1 MPSRVVLVED
11 HLAYR
16 ESFRLVLNSDSSF
29 VVVGEVSRAHDAPAV
44 IEETQPDLLIVD
56 FILPDGNAVSLLREL
71 RRRRLRVRTL
81 ILGRIGHPLIVN
93 DALNRG
99 ATGIVHKQESIA
111 VIKEAMTEVLA
122 GRRYISPMLRRQ
134 VREMVNADLPLGMLS
149 NREREVLFLLIE
161 GQSSKEIGG
170 ALFLSAKTVDA
181 HRLRINRKLGVR
193 SPAGLTRLVAD
204 HGLLG

>member
-1 MPSRVVLVED
+1 MESRVVLVED

-16 ESFRLVLNSDSSF
+16 DSFRLVITQETSF
-29 VVVGEVSRAHDAPAV
+29 VVVGEAKSVHDAPAL
-44 IEETQPDLLIVD
+44 IEKTRPDLLIAD
-56 FILPDGNAVSLLREL
+56 FILPDGNAVSLLREMK
-71 RRRRLRVRTL
+71 RRRLRVPTL
-81 ILGRIGHPLIVN
+81 ILGRIGHPLIVH
-93 DALNRG
+93 DALKRG
-99 ATGIVHKQESIA
+99 ATGIVHKQESLA
-111 VIKEAMTEVLA
+111 VIKEAMGEVLG

-134 VREMVNADLPLGMLS
+134 LRDMVNSDLPLGSLS

-161 GQSSKEIGG
+161 GQSSKEIGS
-170 ALFLSAKTVDA
+170 ALYLSAKTVDA